1 MSLDSAAMFRGGPG
15 RTGWYPGAIAA
26 DPAWAYDAGGWIK
39 SSPVIAAGTGYVAS
53 LTGTVHAVDLA
64 TGRARWTRP
73 IGAGIDCS
81 PAVAGGT
88 VYLGAA
94 GGEVV
99 ALDAGTGAVRWRVS
113 TGDEGSTTSPAVA
126 GGLVL
131 VGGPDHRLLGLD
143 AGTGERR
150 WAYPTGA
157 RLIAGDQQS
166 PPARGALLS
175 SPLVVDRTVY
185 LSDGELHALALETG
199 RPLWTATA
207 AAGNACS
214 AAAGAGLLFVAE
226 LGSFVRAVEAGTGRS
241 RWRVEV
247 PAALFRFGTPAVA
260 DGLLVVCAERT
271 AEGDGPYGFQLAGGL
286 VAGLDADTGTHRW
299 RREFAGRVLSA
310 PALADGQVHLVEC
323 GEAGSTVVTLDAATG
338 TEVRRRALPGSG
350 DPGHSFVSSPS
361 VSGGTLYVG
370 TVDGQLLASNVDS
383 DGFTAAAP
391 SAPTGSTAGS
401 TAGGRRWW
409 RRRAAG
415 TGSARPG
422 SLSERDRARL
432 RKTADQEAARA
443 LAGLRERDRSG
454 RAVQHSLAALAAIER
469 LYADDPDN
477 WVNAE
482 QLAGKLYNHAALLDL
497 VGRPDEGAEAAQAS
511 ITYYAEAAG
520 GRLPDPATVGA
531 QYAIDQL
538 RHRFV
543 PATPDALRPS
553 GPEFAMLAADAS
565 ARLALLLAKSQGNRR
580 STEIRQ
586 LTQYAVTVYEQVA
599 KVNPRHEQDLFR
611 VAALA
616 ASALR
621 HLGDGAS

>member
-1 MSLDSAAMFRGGPG
+1 MSLDSGAMFRGGPG
-15 RTGWYPGAIAA
+15 RTGWYPGTVT
-26 DPAWAYDAGGWIK
+26 PERAWAYDTGSWVK
-39 SSPVIAAGTGYVAS
+39 SSPVIADGTGYVAS
-53 LTGTVHAVDLA
+53 LNGTVHAVDLA

-81 PAVAGGT
+81 PAVTGGT
-88 VYLGAA
+88 VYLGTA

-99 ALDAGTGAVRWRVS
+99 ALDAGTGAIRWRVS
-113 TGDEGSTTSPAVA
+113 TGDQGSTTSPAVA

-131 VGGPDHRLLGLD
+131 VGGPDHQLLGLD
-143 AGTGERR
+143 AAFGERR

-175 SPLVVDRTVY
+175 SPLVIDRTVY
-185 LSDGELHALALETG
+185 LCDGELHALALETG

-214 AAAGAGLLFVAE
+214 VAAGAGLLFVAE

-247 PAALFRFGTPAVA
+247 PGALFRFGTTGVA

-271 AEGDGPYGFQLAGGL
+271 AEGAGPYGFQLAGGL
-286 VAGLDADTGTHRW
+286 VAGLDADTGRPRW
-299 RREFAGRVLSA
+299 RREFSGRVLSA
-310 PALADGQVHLVEC
+310 PALADGRVHLVEC
-323 GEAGSTVVTLDAATG
+323 GETGSTVVTLDPATG
-338 TEVRRRALPGSG
+338 TEVRRRALPGGG

-361 VSGGTLYVG
+361 VSGGALYVG
-370 TVDGQLLASNVDS
+370 TVDGQLLASDVDS
-383 DGFTAAAP
+383 DGFAAAAA
-391 SAPTGSTAGS
+391 SAPTAPAAGR
-401 TAGGRRWW
+401 RRWW
-409 RRRAAG
+409 RRPAADP
-415 TGSARPG
+415 GSAGGTQPG
-422 SLSERDRARL
+422 SLSERERARL

-443 LAGLRERDRSG
+443 LAGLRQRDRSG

-531 QYAIDQL
+531 QYAIEQL

-543 PATPDALRPS
+543 TTTPDALRPS

-565 ARLALLLAKSQGNRR
+565 ARLALLLAKSQGDRR
-580 STEIRQ
+580 GTEVRQ
-586 LTQYAVTVYEQVA
+586 LTQYALTVYEQMA

-611 VAALA
+611 VTALA
-616 ASALR
+616 TSALR
-621 HLGDGAS
+621 HLSADTS